1 MKKATFEEKN
11 QPRWTELE
19 TLLQRLEKR
28 QAGTEA
34 SRVPGLFRQ
43 ACHDLSLAQHRMY
56 GRRLCERLNS
66 LVVRGYQQLHRSR
79 GLSWESMVRFA
90 AVTFP
95 QAIRSEWKLFIL
107 ATTLFWL
114 PFGAMIAASYFAPH
128 WVFSL
133 LTPTEMTMLDA
144 MHGGKAEP
152 LAHFSKEYGDF
163 GAHFAMFGFYV
174 QHNIGIGLKMFGMGI
189 LFTIG
194 SIYELVWE
202 GLKLGAMFG
211 YIHYTGHA
219 DKIWRFA
226 IGHSSFEL
234 TGLIICGTAGMRLG
248 LGVLFPGRLPRS
260 QSIAAAGRRALPIL
274 LGGAGMVFL
283 AAIVEGF
290 WSSQSWQSDE
300 VRYTFGLGMWLF
312 WLLYFLF
319 AGRAYGKEGTHGS

>member
-11 QPRWTELE
+11 ASRWSELE
-19 TLLQRLEKR
+19 LLLQRLEKR
-28 QAGTEA
+28 QAGPEA
-34 SRVPGLFRQ
+34 GRIPGLFRQ
-43 ACHDLSLAQHRMY
+43 ACQDLALAQHRMY
-56 GRRLCERLNS
+56 GRKLCDRLNS
-66 LVVRGYQQLHRSR
+66 LVVRGYQHLHRAR
-79 GLSWESMVRFA
+79 GLSWEGILRFI

-95 QAIRSEWKLFIL
+95 QAMRQEWRIFVL
-107 ATTLFWL
+107 ALGLFWI
-114 PFGAMIAASYFAPH
+114 PFASMIAAAYLAPH
-128 WVFSL
+128 WVFSM
-133 LTPTEMTMLDA
+133 LTPAEMSMMDE
-144 MHGGKAEP
+144 MHGGSAQPIE
-152 LAHFSKEYGDF
+152 HYKEYGDF
-163 GAHFAMFGFYV
+163 GAHFMMFGFYV

-219 DKIWRFA
+219 DKIWRFG

-234 TGLIICGTAGMRLG
+234 TGLIICGVAGIRLG
-248 LGVLFPGRLPRS
+248 LGVLFPGQLPRS

-290 WSSQSWQSDE
+290 WSSQQYLSDD
-300 VRYTFGLGMWLF
+300 VRYTFGLGFWVF
-312 WLLYFLF
+312 WLCYFLF
-319 AGRAYGKEGTHGS
+319 AGRSWGKGAAHGS